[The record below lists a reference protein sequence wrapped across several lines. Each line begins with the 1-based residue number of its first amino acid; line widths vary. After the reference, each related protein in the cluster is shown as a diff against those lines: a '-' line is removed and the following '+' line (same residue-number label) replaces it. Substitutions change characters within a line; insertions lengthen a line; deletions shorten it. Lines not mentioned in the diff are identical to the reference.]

1 VWSRRACPKSRQ
13 VGALINAREADSVGR
28 ALFSGPDR
36 KPVIENEPES
46 TEEGVITRSEQQLL
60 VDVEQVESSR
70 IRLRKYVVTEQ
81 VTLTF
86 DVSHEEL
93 RIEREASEV
102 TPMGS
107 GSLDQELHGEEIEIT
122 LHAQRLMITKETVP
136 IEQIRIVKEAVTTE
150 ETITEDLRKE
160 QLVYEEEEIT

>member
-46 TEEGVITRSEQQLL
+46 TEEGVITRSE
-60 VDVEQVESSR
+60 R